1 MAKGRKKWGKMEENV
16 AKTMKMEEKMNGK
29 LGKPKEN

>member
-1 MAKGRKKWGKMEENV
+1 MAKGRKKWWKMGENV

-29 LGKPKEN
+29 LGKTKEK